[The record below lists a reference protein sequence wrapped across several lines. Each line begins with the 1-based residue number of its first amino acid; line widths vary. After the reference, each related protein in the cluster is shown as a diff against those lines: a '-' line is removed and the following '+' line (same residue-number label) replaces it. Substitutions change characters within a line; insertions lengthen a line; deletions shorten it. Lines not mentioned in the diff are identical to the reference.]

1 MLIEEYSVYSKEVA
15 EAMVRHSID
24 MLNTDLVISSTGIAG
39 PDGGTE
45 KLKVGTIFIACG
57 NKQRVRIKKLMLGK
71 NRDRN
76 IEAASILA
84 LNLAREWILEKS

>member
-1 MLIEEYSVYSKEVA
+1 
-15 EAMVRHSID
+15 
-24 MLNTDLVISSTGIAG
+24 
-39 PDGGTE
+39 
-45 KLKVGTIFIACG
+45 
-57 NKQRVRIKKLMLGK
+57 MLGK